1 MKMRKSVLT
10 AVTTAVVLT
19 TAVTACGSSSSS
31 SAGPTSSTS
40 AAPAAP
46 SPAATSAAGSAAAA
60 SPSAAASGGSSA
72 PVAAGP
78 PITLKIVYLAGPTDH
93 SLTDLFTSA
102 KATYEKAHPGSTVKL
117 EPLNA
122 SESDFYTKVA
132 LMERSASTAPDLV
145 YEDSFQVNADA
156 AAGYILPLDNDVKTW
171 PDWSEYGTAIRA
183 QGTAVDGK
191 LYGLPLTTD
200 TQGIWYN
207 KVIFKKAGLPATWQP
222 KTWADILAAAQAIK
236 KVPGVAPLNI
246 YSTKASGEATTLRG
260 VENLLTGTPGALNAT
275 LYDSKTGKWVTGSK
289 GMTDALTFMHTAYTD
304 GLLPSVSDME
314 NPNLGTVLQQT
325 KFPAGQVGML
335 IDGSW
340 LSGAWIKTGSNPWP
354 TWTTDA
360 GWAALPTQTGAAPTI
375 TSMSGGWTMA
385 ISSKT
390 SHPDQAWE
398 LLKDVNTKPNN
409 LAYVLA
415 SSGIPVRN
423 DVTKDDAYVNSSP
436 AAGFFAKLVAVT
448 HFRPSLTVYPQ
459 VSNLIMAAAES
470 VTVGGTDPASAA
482 ATYDK
487 ALTSVVGS
495 DKVEQGSTS

>member
-10 AVTTAVVLT
+10 AVTTAVVLS
-19 TAVTACGSSSSS
+19 TALTACSSSSS
-31 SAGPTSSTS
+31 TS
-40 AAPAAP
+40 ASSA
-46 SPAATSAAGSAAAA
+46 SPTTSAAAA
-60 SPSAAASGGSSA
+60 AGATGASAAAGSSSGA
-72 PVAAGP
+72 GSVSSSGPAAAGP
-78 PITLKIVYLAGPTDH
+78 PVTLKIVYLSNPTDH

-102 KATYEKAHPGSTVKL
+102 KSTYEKAHPGSTVQL

-156 AAGYILPLDNDVKTW
+156 AAGYILPLDNDVKSW
-171 PDWSEYGTAIRA
+171 SDWSEYGTAIRA
-183 QGTAVDGK
+183 QGTAIDGK

-207 KVIFKKAGLPATWQP
+207 KKVFAKAGLPTTWQP
-222 KTWADILAAAQAIK
+222 KTWADILSAAQAIK
-236 KVPGVAPLNI
+236 KVSGVVPLNI
-246 YSTKASGEATTLRG
+246 YATKANGEATTLRG
-260 VENLLTGTPGALNAT
+260 VQNLLTGTPGALDAT

-289 GMTDALTFMHTAYTD
+289 GMTDALTFIHIAYTD

-314 NPNLGTVLQQT
+314 NPNLPNVLQQT

-340 LSGAWIKTGSNPWP
+340 LSGAWIKSGSNPWP

-360 GWAALPTQTGAAPTI
+360 GWAALPTQNGAAPSI

-398 LLKDVNTKPNN
+398 LLKDINTKPNN

-423 DVTKDDAYVNSSP
+423 DVTKDAAYLNSSP

-459 VSNLIMAAAES
+459 VSNLIQEAAEA
-470 VTVGGTDPASAA
+470 VTVGGTDPAAA
-482 ATYDK
+482 AASYDK
-487 ALTSVVGS
+487 ALTSVVGA
-495 DKVEQGSTS
+495 DKVEPGSSS